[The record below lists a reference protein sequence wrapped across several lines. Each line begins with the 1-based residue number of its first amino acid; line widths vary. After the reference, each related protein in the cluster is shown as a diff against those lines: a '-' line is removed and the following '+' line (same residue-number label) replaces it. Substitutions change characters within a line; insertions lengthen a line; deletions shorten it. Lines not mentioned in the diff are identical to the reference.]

1 MVTSREEFV
10 RFITSSHSDTAWE
23 KLNNRG
29 MYVHQTHTHL
39 LRAEDGD
46 LKQALLPLLPAEVA
60 TWTPYKQQRHDM
72 VMSYVCVTWAIME
85 YHEDKLINCCVQHKW
100 FSWSQRQA
108 MHQNEWVGVKV
119 KVYKHNYSCV
129 KMRHVTRCCL
139 KLTWQWSCL
148 WLHYPTVQS
157 KISTDIVTKHSYSN
171 DPFPVLPSNGTRMS
185 SSFEGR
191 AIMISVL

>member
-129 KMRHVTRCCL
+129 KMRHENSLTRCCL
-139 KLTWQWSCL
+139 KLTWQCFFL
-148 WLHYPTVQS
+148 
-157 KISTDIVTKHSYSN
+157 SYHACGSR
-171 DPFPVLPSNGTRMS
+171 LPNWFQQGQ
-185 SSFEGR
+185 
-191 AIMISVL
+191 I